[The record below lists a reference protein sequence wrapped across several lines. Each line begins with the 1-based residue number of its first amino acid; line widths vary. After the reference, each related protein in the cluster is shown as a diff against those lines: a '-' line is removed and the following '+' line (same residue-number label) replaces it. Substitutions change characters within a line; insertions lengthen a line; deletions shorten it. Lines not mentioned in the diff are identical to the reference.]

1 MNVGEIIGE
10 ALDYP
15 GSNLKKVLGLGAL
28 IIISLLI
35 IPIFLVYGYNLRV
48 LKATIAG
55 FDELPDF
62 DEWGDMLIDGLKV
75 FVVSVAYMLIPLIVI
90 FSAVYLTNSNP
101 TAGVIIAVIGIIL
114 AIIFGL
120 VEQIAIAHMAFNDS
134 LGAAFQIG
142 EILNIISEIGWL
154 KYIIWVIGV
163 AIVVLGTLNLAL
175 FIIYVIIISS
185 ILTFGITAIAQILSG
200 IMATAAFIMIL
211 IIILLILYLFVIPYL
226 QLFYYRALGRLYTNK

>member
-1 MNVGEIIGE
+1 MNIGEIIGE

-15 GSNLKKVLGLGAL
+15 GSNLKKVIGLGVL
-28 IIISLLI
+28 IIISFLI

-62 DEWGDMLIDGLKV
+62 DEWGDMFIDGLKV
-75 FVVSVAYMLIPLIVI
+75 FVVGIVYMIIPLIVMFTAI
-90 FSAVYLTNSNP
+90 YLINSNL
-101 TAGVIIAVIGIIL
+101 TTGLIIAVIGVIL
-114 AIIFGL
+114 TIIFGL
-120 VEQIAIAHMAFNDS
+120 IEQVAIAHMAFNDS

-163 AIVVLGTLNLAL
+163 AIVFLGTLNLAL
-175 FIIYVIIISS
+175 FMVYIILIPVILTLGISAITQIIS
-185 ILTFGITAIAQILSG
+185 GAIA
-200 IMATAAFIMIL
+200 TAGFIIIL
-211 IIILLILYLFVIPYL
+211 IILALLLFLFVIPYL

>member
-142 EILNIISEIGWL
+142 EILNIISEIGWVDYVIW
-154 KYIIWVIGV
+154 YI
-163 AIVVLGTLNLAL
+163 A
-175 FIIYVIIISS
+175 VIIIG
-185 ILTFGITAIAQILSG
+185 GIGFVASFIIGIIPLIGPIISFVLTAI
-200 IMATAAFIMIL
+200 
-211 IIILLILYLFVIPYL
+211 LLEPYL
-226 QLFYYRALGRLYTNK
+226 NLFYYRAIGLRYAYE